1 MMDIDSQVRRMKSR
15 LALFCKGYSFDV
27 IIICITDETQL
38 SEVSMPEEKNM
49 SKLRRTKGSVVRP
62 STEAALVKLGKD
74 IEFARRVRG
83 IPADT
88 FAKSAGIS
96 RSTLHRL
103 ESGAGAGISL
113 NTLAMVLT
121 ILGKLDLLSNLIDM
135 RNDDIGLSMLR
146 KNVMQGAK
154 PPRKDTKTNV
164 VIRSGAKTMQRAVG
178 TATVNKSTKS
188 GVEAKAQGNQGML
201 VVSPSGHTSSLLSRL
216 KATRDSSGS

>member
-1 MMDIDSQVRRMKSR
+1 MQ
-15 LALFCKGYSFDV
+15 
-27 IIICITDETQL
+27 
-38 SEVSMPEEKNM
+38 
-49 SKLRRTKGSVVRP
+49 
-62 STEAALVKLGKD
+62 
-74 IEFARRVRG
+74 
-83 IPADT
+83 
-88 FAKSAGIS
+88 KSAGIS

-188 GVEAKAQGNQGML
+188 GVEAGTGQSGDVSSQPVRTYIIAALSLKSYARLFGL
-201 VVSPSGHTSSLLSRL
+201 VIREFI
-216 KATRDSSGS
+216 

>member
-1 MMDIDSQVRRMKSR
+1 MS
-15 LALFCKGYSFDV
+15 
-27 IIICITDETQL
+27 
-38 SEVSMPEEKNM
+38 EEKNM

-62 STEAALVKLGKD
+62 STEAVLVKLGKD

-83 IPADT
+83 ISADT

-103 ESGAGAGISL
+103 ERGDGAGISL

-146 KNVMQGAK
+146 ESVMQGAK
-154 PPRKDTKTNV
+154 PPRKDAKANA
-164 VIRSGAKTMQRAVG
+164 VIRSGAKTVKRAAGIV
-178 TATVNKSTKS
+178 TVNKSTKS
-188 GVEAKAQGNQGML
+188 GVEAKVQSNQRTL
-201 VVSPSGHTSSLLSRL
+201 VVSPSGRTSSLLSRL
-216 KATRDSSGS
+216 KAARDSSGS

>member
-1 MMDIDSQVRRMKSR
+1 
-15 LALFCKGYSFDV
+15 
-27 IIICITDETQL
+27 
-38 SEVSMPEEKNM
+38 MPEEKNM

-103 ESGAGAGISL
+103 ESGDGAGISL

-146 KNVMQGAK
+146 ENVMQGAK
-154 PPRKDTKTNV
+154 PPRKDTNGNV
-164 VIRSGAKTMQRAVG
+164 MIRSGAKTMQRAAG
-178 TATVNKSTKS
+178 TMTVNKSTKS
-188 GVEAKAQGNQGML
+188 SVKAKALDNQGTL
-201 VVSPSGHTSSLLSRL
+201 VVSPSGRTSTLLSRL
-216 KATRDSSGS
+216 KSTRNSSGS

>member
-1 MMDIDSQVRRMKSR
+1 
-15 LALFCKGYSFDV
+15 
-27 IIICITDETQL
+27 
-38 SEVSMPEEKNM
+38 MPEEKNM

-103 ESGAGAGISL
+103 ESGGAGISL

-146 KNVMQGAK
+146 ENVMQGAK
-154 PPRKDTKTNV
+154 PLRKDTKTNV
-164 VIRSGAKTMQRAVG
+164 VIRSRAKTMQRAVG

-188 GVEAKAQGNQGML
+188 GVEAKAQGNQGTL

>member
-1 MMDIDSQVRRMKSR
+1 M
-15 LALFCKGYSFDV
+15 
-27 IIICITDETQL
+27 
-38 SEVSMPEEKNM
+38 SEDNYV

-83 IPADT
+83 ISVET

-103 ESGAGAGISL
+103 ESGNGAGISL

-121 ILGKLDLLSNLIDM
+121 VLGKLDLLSNLIDM

-146 KNVMQGAK
+146 ENVMQQSKLPSKDVKANSESRRRFK
-154 PPRKDTKTNV
+154 PVKQ
-164 VIRSGAKTMQRAVG
+164 SSG
-178 TATVNKSTKS
+178 TAIPNKLIKPAVNVRKQREKNT
-188 GVEAKAQGNQGML
+188 L
-201 VVSPSGHTSSLLSRL
+201 VVSPSGQASSLLSRL
-216 KATRDSSGS
+216 KVARGSSGS

>member
-1 MMDIDSQVRRMKSR
+1 
-15 LALFCKGYSFDV
+15 
-27 IIICITDETQL
+27 
-38 SEVSMPEEKNM
+38 MPEEKNM
-49 SKLRRTKGSVVRP
+49 SKLRRTKGSVIRP
-62 STEAALVKLGKD
+62 STETALVKLGKD

-103 ESGAGAGISL
+103 ERGNGAGISL

-146 KNVMQGAK
+146 ENVMQGAK
-154 PPRKDTKTNV
+154 PPRKDTSANV
-164 VIRSGAKTMQRAVG
+164 TIRSGAGKMQRAAG

-188 GVEAKAQGNQGML
+188 GVEAKALGNQGTL
-201 VVSPSGHTSSLLSRL
+201 VVSPSGRSSSLLSRL

>member
-1 MMDIDSQVRRMKSR
+1 
-15 LALFCKGYSFDV
+15 
-27 IIICITDETQL
+27 
-38 SEVSMPEEKNM
+38 MPEENYM

-62 STEAALVKLGKD
+62 STEVALVKLGKD
-74 IEFARRVRG
+74 IEFARKVRG

-103 ESGAGAGISL
+103 ESGNSAGISL

-146 KNVMQGAK
+146 ENVMQGAK
-154 PPRKDTKTNV
+154 PNRKNVKVITLSPSTKGPGTK
-164 VIRSGAKTMQRAVG
+164 VIKRTSG
-178 TATVNKSTKS
+178 TATATDVK
-188 GVEAKAQGNQGML
+188 AKDLSDQKTL
-201 VVSPSGHTSSLLSRL
+201 VVSPSGRTSSLLSRL

>member
-1 MMDIDSQVRRMKSR
+1 M
-15 LALFCKGYSFDV
+15 
-27 IIICITDETQL
+27 T
-38 SEVSMPEEKNM
+38 EEKNM

-83 IPADT
+83 FSADT

-103 ESGAGAGISL
+103 ESGDGAGISL

-146 KNVMQGAK
+146 ESVMQGTK
-154 PPRKDTKTNV
+154 SPRKDTKTNT
-164 VIRSGAKTMQRAVG
+164 VIKTANRTAG
-178 TATVNKSTKS
+178 TVTVNKSTKS
-188 GVEAKAQGNQGML
+188 GVEAKAQGNQRSL
-201 VVSPSGHTSSLLSRL
+201 VVSPSGRTSSLLSRL

>member
-1 MMDIDSQVRRMKSR
+1 MH
-15 LALFCKGYSFDV
+15 
-27 IIICITDETQL
+27 
-38 SEVSMPEEKNM
+38 EEKNT

-83 IPADT
+83 IPAET

-103 ESGAGAGISL
+103 ESGNGAGISL

-121 ILGKLDLLSNLIDM
+121 ILGKLDLLSNLIDI

-146 KNVMQGAK
+146 ENVMQDAK
-154 PPRKDTKTNV
+154 SSRKDTRANV
-164 VIRSGAKTMQRAVG
+164 VVRSRGRMVKGVAG
-178 TATVNKSTKS
+178 TATVKKSTKS
-188 GVEAKAQGNQGML
+188 GGEAKVLPSQRTL
-201 VVSPSGHTSSLLSRL
+201 VVSPSGRTSSLLSRL
-216 KATRDSSGS
+216 KTTRDSSDS